1 MNEGDLF
8 DDLPE
13 PAEEKPAPRRPAAAS
28 AEPEPATEPVESP
41 LVEPVTEPAENPVVE
56 AVTEPVEPPV
66 IDAVEE
72 PAESPVVDA
81 IVSSEPPC
89 PADPEPPAE
98 ETADVPE
105 RRKTALPRAES
116 LGRMLSALRRNCGM
130 DLNTVADETR
140 IKASYLEAL
149 ENDDFSELPHMVYAL
164 AYVKKLCGVYGL
176 SDADA
181 DELMEGL
188 REQLAYEIPDD
199 IDKSVICREQDEET
213 RRKLQQ
219 ISIALIAGA
228 ALIILLLV
236 IGGTTLVLRSNARKN
251 VGRTVGEPRGI
262 EEQLAEDRLEWYR
275 QQPQLKTTRIDLA
288 PRRGK

>member
-28 AEPEPATEPVESP
+28 AEPEPVTESVESP
-41 LVEPVTEPAENPVVE
+41 LVEPVTEPAENPVV
-56 AVTEPVEPPV
+56 
-66 IDAVEE
+66 DAVEE
-72 PAESPVVDA
+72 PAENPVVDA

-89 PADPEPPAE
+89 PAEPEPPAE

-116 LGRMLSALRRNCGM
+116 LGRILSALRRNCGM
-130 DLNTVADETR
+130 DLNAVADETR

-149 ENDDFSELPHMVYAL
+149 ENDDFSELPHMVYVL
-164 AYVKKLCGVYGL
+164 AYVKKLCGVYGI

-228 ALIILLLV
+228 ALIMLLLV

>member
-1 MNEGDLF
+1 MNE

-13 PAEEKPAPRRPAAAS
+13 PAEKNPAPRRTETLFAA
-28 AEPEPATEPVESP
+28 PEPATEPVETP
-41 LVEPVTEPAENPVVE
+41 VVEAAEEAAEQAPAENPVVEVDEEPAENPVVN
-56 AVTEPVEPPV
+56 
-66 IDAVEE
+66 
-72 PAESPVVDA
+72 AEFT
-81 IVSSEPPC
+81 
-89 PADPEPPAE
+89 PEPPAE
-98 ETADVPE
+98 EMPE
-105 RRKTALPRAES
+105 LPEQRKTALPRAGS
-116 LGRMLSALRRNCGM
+116 LGQVLAALRRNCGM
-130 DLNTVADETR
+130 DLNTVANETR

-164 AYVKKLCGVYGL
+164 AYVKKLCGVYGI

-251 VGRTVGEPRGI
+251 AAQTAGEPRGI

-275 QQPQLKTTRIDLA
+275 PQPQLKTTRIDLA
-288 PRRGK
+288 PRRGTTRN